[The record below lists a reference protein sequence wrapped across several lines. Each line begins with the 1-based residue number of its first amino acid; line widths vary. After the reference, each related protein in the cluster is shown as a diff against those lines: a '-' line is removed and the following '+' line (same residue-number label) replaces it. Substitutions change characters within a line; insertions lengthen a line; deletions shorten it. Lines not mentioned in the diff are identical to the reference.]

1 MEKISLIIFGI
12 IAVGFLAIDVAL
24 LIAYIK
30 EEEEIS
36 SLYKDA
42 NMVFVSN
49 KKFSEMI
56 EVVKNLRIEIA
67 KYDNNL
73 MELKKELK
81 SQQIRIE
88 KLEFQYQ
95 KKFEE
100 RL

>member
-1 MEKISLIIFGI
+1 MLFIS
-12 IAVGFLAIDVAL
+12 D
-24 LIAYIK
+24 
-30 EEEEIS
+30 
-36 SLYKDA
+36 
-42 NMVFVSN
+42 
-49 KKFSEMI
+49 KKFLEMV
-56 EVVKNLRIEIA
+56 EVVKNLRAEIA

>member
-1 MEKISLIIFGI
+1 MEKINLIMFAI

-30 EEEEIS
+30 EEEIS

-73 MELKKELK
+73 IELKKELK
-81 SQQIRIE
+81 LQQAKIE
-88 KLEFQYQ
+88 EL
-95 KKFEE
+95 EE
-100 RL
+100 RNKY

>member
-1 MEKISLIIFGI
+1 MLFIS
-12 IAVGFLAIDVAL
+12 D
-24 LIAYIK
+24 
-30 EEEEIS
+30 
-36 SLYKDA
+36 
-42 NMVFVSN
+42 
-49 KKFSEMI
+49 KKFLEMV
-56 EVVKNLRIEIA
+56 EVVKNLRAEIA
-67 KYDNNL
+67 KCDNNL

>member
-1 MEKISLIIFGI
+1 
-12 IAVGFLAIDVAL
+12 
-24 LIAYIK
+24 
-30 EEEEIS
+30 
-36 SLYKDA
+36 
-42 NMVFVSN
+42 MVFVSN